1 MPVRDGPIAL
11 LGANYELII
20 LLVELIFCW
29 GTELRK
35 YGLPLMLTGGAAFVV
50 LPWLVPGLHNAPV
63 FLIGTVSVGHEVMIL
78 ISLLLIYGSFRVSW
92 QQTFLYGTLAAILQF
107 LWFIAFLLLNAAFNL
122 LSNWWIPVEIVM
134 QLLVYL
140 AAAMLIRPLVTSKE
154 RIVIPGKVQVFGCI
168 VTILILHS
176 FYDDLVGILSSPQ
189 THGLNAIL
197 WGSML
202 LALMLS
208 MISVNKAMTE
218 RVLMER
224 LLQESEQRHNT
235 ALQSAELISQRCHDL
250 KHQIHMLRTMNDE
263 ERNAYI
269 SELERDVMIYESVF
283 HTGNKTLDVLLGEKK
298 LICDQKSI
306 TMTVMADASGLSFL
320 PVLDLYTIFANALD
334 NAIEAVTELPEE
346 ERLISVNIARVGQ
359 ATSVHIENP
368 CHRATSFR
376 DGLPQT
382 TKSDANWHGVGVRS
396 MRRLVEKHGGV
407 LEFRQTNESFITELL
422 FTAV

>member
-189 THGLNAIL
+189 T
-197 WGSML
+197 
-202 LALMLS
+202 
-208 MISVNKAMTE
+208 E
-218 RVLMER
+218 RHPLGKHAPGPDA
-224 LLQESEQRHNT
+224 QHDFCQ
-235 ALQSAELISQRCHDL
+235 QSDDRAGIDG
-250 KHQIHMLRTMNDE
+250 K
-263 ERNAYI
+263 
-269 SELERDVMIYESVF
+269 V
-283 HTGNKTLDVLLGEKK
+283 
-298 LICDQKSI
+298 
-306 TMTVMADASGLSFL
+306 ASGIGTAAQYGAAKRRADQSEM
-320 PVLDLYTIFANALD
+320 PRSQTSDPYA
-334 NAIEAVTELPEE
+334 PHH
-346 ERLISVNIARVGQ
+346 ER
-359 ATSVHIENP
+359 
-368 CHRATSFR
+368 
-376 DGLPQT
+376 
-382 TKSDANWHGVGVRS
+382 
-396 MRRLVEKHGGV
+396 
-407 LEFRQTNESFITELL
+407 
-422 FTAV
+422 